1 MRKAI
6 ILIYA
11 ALILSLGPA
20 TVADNQ
26 KLQVVTTIFP
36 LYDWSWQIGG
46 EKVEVKQL
54 LPPGVEAHTFSP
66 SPEDVLRLNK
76 ADAFVYTGEYM
87 EPWAEDLLAGVANK
101 NLKVIDA
108 SQGIE
113 LVAEEDHEEM
123 ETAGHHEQRQGQPHE
138 PKHEHGHLDPHIWLD
153 PVLAQTMV
161 RTIATGLAARDPD
174 NKDYYRANAEA
185 YNAQLEK
192 LNQEIAAGLA
202 PCKQDTIIYGGHF
215 AFGYFARRYGLEHVS
230 PYPGFAP
237 DSEPSPRAIA
247 HLIKQMRERGS
258 KAIYYEELLE
268 PKVAK
273 VIADET
279 RAELLL
285 LHGVHNLTKEERL
298 QGMSYL
304 SIMRDNLQRLKIGL
318 QCE

>member
-1 MRKAI
+1 
-6 ILIYA
+6 
-11 ALILSLGPA
+11 
-20 TVADNQ
+20 
-26 KLQVVTTIFP
+26 
-36 LYDWSWQIGG
+36 
-46 EKVEVKQL
+46 
-54 LPPGVEAHTFSP
+54 
-66 SPEDVLRLNK
+66 
-76 ADAFVYTGEYM
+76 M
-87 EPWAEDLLAGVANK
+87 EPWADDLLAGVDNK

-113 LVAEEDHEEM
+113 LVAEENHEEM
-123 ETAGHHEQRQGQPHE
+123 ETGGHHEQRQDQPHE
-138 PKHEHGHLDPHIWLD
+138 PKHEHGDLDPHIWVD

-161 RTIATGLAARDPD
+161 RTIATGLAAQDPD
-174 NKDYYRANAEA
+174 NKDYYRTNADA

-192 LNQEIAAGLA
+192 LNQEIATGLA
-202 PCKQDTIIYGGHF
+202 RCKQDTIIYGGHF
-215 AFGYFARRYGLEHVS
+215 TFGYFARRYGLQHVS

-237 DSEPSPRAIA
+237 DSKPSPKAIA

-279 RAELLL
+279 GAELLL